1 MILKWAAFIK
11 YVFNTFSTFD
21 PVDECETYK
30 VEGCSHVDG
39 INCNKECL
47 FFNTVNTD
55 NKID

>member
-1 MILKWAAFIK
+1 MLKWAAFIK
-11 YVFNTFSTFD
+11 YVFNTFSMFY

-39 INCNKECL
+39 INCSKECL
-47 FFNTVNTD
+47 FFKAVNTD